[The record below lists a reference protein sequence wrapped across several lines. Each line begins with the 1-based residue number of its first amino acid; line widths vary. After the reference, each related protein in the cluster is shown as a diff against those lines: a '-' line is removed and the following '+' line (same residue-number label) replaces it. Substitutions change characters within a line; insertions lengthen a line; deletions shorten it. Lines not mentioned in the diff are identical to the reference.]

1 MSAEFRNFAGG
12 FFADVDRNTD
22 NTGESGDKNEGNQPR
37 GDVTD
42 AQGVIEARQII
53 HGVIGVQEN
62 FGNPGHHDENE
73 DENVVPLQ
81 SPPYRFQFADF
92 KRRQN

>member
-1 MSAEFRNFAGG
+1 MSAEFRNFARG

-62 FGNPGHHDENE
+62 FRDPRHHDENE
-73 DENVVPLQ
+73 DENVIPFQ
-81 SPPYRFQFADF
+81 PSSHRFQFADF
-92 KRRQN
+92 ERG